1 MCDVSAQHSIRSFSG
16 LRNLFTRHNGLKIG
30 CLNIRGLL
38 NKIDEMRTI
47 VTECNFDI
55 MGICETFLDD
65 NVADNEICIEGYT
78 TVKKNRNRHGGGVML
93 YIKEGIQ
100 YNEITNLAG
109 SEVESV
115 WANIQCDKQQ
125 LALGIMYRP
134 PSSNHA
140 YLKSMLDQIDNVY
153 SYNENVMLMGDLNYD
168 YKLDESL
175 SSNPL
180 HQIEILYGM
189 RQLINSPT
197 RVTLTTST
205 IIDVMFSTEH
215 ESHVVTGVYDIS
227 LSDHYMT
234 YTIYSKISHKTCL
247 HKEINFRNYKRFN
260 IDSFRNALSQN
271 DNICNTSWSADQLAD
286 KWKKFKDG
294 FIKISNNC
302 APMETRR
309 LKHRN
314 NPWINSH
321 IIELIY
327 ERDYL
332 KRKAIQYKNEE
343 TWLLY
348 KRARNNVTEM
358 IKLSKKQYYENSIQ
372 ESRNNPTKMWKVL
385 KQLTHGNN
393 RESPP
398 NTLTAD
404 IFNSYF
410 TNIGL
415 DTVSHLQP
423 TPTTGV
429 DGGEND
435 LFWRGSNSTCCFD
448 FTTIEQDSV
457 KKPPS

>member
-1 MCDVSAQHSIRSFSG
+1 MSSAPNRDIQLATVASVTMRHADNVFSRDISKNSAMPIPARIRARYALEMSLLTYHVTPMLRTLMMCVMCLHNIVYDHFQDYVIYLQDITVLNQNQNQNQNRFIRSYYRPRRPP
-16 LRNLFTRHNGLKIG
+16 LRPIWSLSQRPPKIG

-205 IIDVMFSTEH
+205 I
-215 ESHVVTGVYDIS
+215 
-227 LSDHYMT
+227 
-234 YTIYSKISHKTCL
+234 
-247 HKEINFRNYKRFN
+247 
-260 IDSFRNALSQN
+260 
-271 DNICNTSWSADQLAD
+271 
-286 KWKKFKDG
+286 
-294 FIKISNNC
+294 
-302 APMETRR
+302 
-309 LKHRN
+309 
-314 NPWINSH
+314 
-321 IIELIY
+321 
-327 ERDYL
+327 
-332 KRKAIQYKNEE
+332 
-343 TWLLY
+343 
-348 KRARNNVTEM
+348 NVLM
-358 IKLSKKQYYENSIQ
+358 
-372 ESRNNPTKMWKVL
+372 
-385 KQLTHGNN
+385 
-393 RESPP
+393 
-398 NTLTAD
+398 
-404 IFNSYF
+404 
-410 TNIGL
+410 
-415 DTVSHLQP
+415 
-423 TPTTGV
+423 
-429 DGGEND
+429 
-435 LFWRGSNSTCCFD
+435 
-448 FTTIEQDSV
+448 
-457 KKPPS
+457 

>member
-1 MCDVSAQHSIRSFSG
+1 
-16 LRNLFTRHNGLKIG
+16 
-30 CLNIRGLL
+30 
-38 NKIDEMRTI
+38 MRTI

-78 TVKKNRNRHGGGVML
+78 TVKKNRNRHGGGVIL

-109 SEVESV
+109 SEAESV

-153 SYNENVMLMGDLNYD
+153 SYNENVILMGDLNYD
-168 YKLDESL
+168 YKLDESF

-180 HQIEILYGM
+180 HRIEILYGM

-234 YTIYSKISHKTCL
+234 YTIYSKNSHKTCL
-247 HKEINFRNYKRFN
+247 PKEINFRNYKRFN

-286 KWKKFKDG
+286 KWNKFKDG
-294 FIKISNNC
+294 FIK
-302 APMETRR
+302 TRR
-309 LKHRN
+309 SFPRLLPVHTPDSR
-314 NPWINSH
+314 W
-321 IIELIY
+321 
-327 ERDYL
+327 R
-332 KRKAIQYKNEE
+332 RA
-343 TWLLY
+343 WL
-348 KRARNNVTEM
+348 
-358 IKLSKKQYYENSIQ
+358 YENFAPSIVVFCNCLTYRLRTNSGHG
-372 ESRNNPTKMWKVL
+372 EST
-385 KQLTHGNN
+385 THL
-393 RESPP
+393 ESTWQVPVGKIK
-398 NTLTAD
+398 N
-404 IFNSYF
+404 
-410 TNIGL
+410 
-415 DTVSHLQP
+415 QKCQ
-423 TPTTGV
+423 
-429 DGGEND
+429 
-435 LFWRGSNSTCCFD
+435 RR
-448 FTTIEQDSV
+448 
-457 KKPPS
+457 